1 MESCCKQGKQQ
12 EGYKKSVKFHSH
24 HFLRFFDISLHDET
38 DKETK
43 HQLKKMK
50 KFFLI
55 MKKYWKNSFYRIF
68 SFVYNILRPTY
79 Y

>member
-1 MESCCKQGKQQ
+1 
-12 EGYKKSVKFHSH
+12 
-24 HFLRFFDISLHDET
+24 
-38 DKETK
+38 
-43 HQLKKMK
+43 MK